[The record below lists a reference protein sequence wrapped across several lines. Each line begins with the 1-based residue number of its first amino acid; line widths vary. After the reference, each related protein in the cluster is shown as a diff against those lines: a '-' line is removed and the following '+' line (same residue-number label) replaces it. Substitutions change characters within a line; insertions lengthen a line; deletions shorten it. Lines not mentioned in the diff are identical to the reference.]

1 MAVLCCSGEPQVGE
15 SESFFSLHRILYIY
29 RMARYKIRFNLSKGV
44 NYMKWKVTHPDG
56 EVEYLDPNKVRLTLK
71 NCHLKNNPET
81 AAKILAGAN
90 KTVCAWILC
99 DDVIVEECPTRLS
112 RFRKSIGLQAKTWRY
127 LEEWKRLRYNPR
139 VAPNW
144 MFRECNV
151 DFAKFNRIES
161 RGDRLY
167 VIY

>member
-1 MAVLCCSGEPQVGE
+1 MDCLWFLRNLRKFDQK
-15 SESFFSLHRILYIY
+15 SFFSFHGILYIY
-29 RMARYKIRFNLSKGV
+29 RMARYRVRFNLSKGV
-44 NYMKWKVTHPDG
+44 NYMRWKVTHPDG

-99 DDVIVEECPTRLS
+99 DDVIVKEAPDRLS
-112 RFRKSIGLQAKTWRY
+112 RFRKSIGLISKTGRY

>member
-1 MAVLCCSGEPQVGE
+1 
-15 SESFFSLHRILYIY
+15 
-29 RMARYKIRFNLSKGV
+29 MARGARYRVRFNLSKGV

-71 NCHLKNNPET
+71 NCHLKNNPKT
-81 AAKILAGAN
+81 ANKILAGAN

-99 DDVIVEECPTRLS
+99 DDVIFDEPYSGETIGEE
-112 RFRKSIGLQAKTWRY
+112 Q
-127 LEEWKRLRYNPR
+127 RLRYNPR
-139 VAPNW
+139 VAANW
-144 MFRECNV
+144 MFRDVNV
-151 DFAKFNRIES
+151 DFVKYHRIES

>member
-1 MAVLCCSGEPQVGE
+1 
-15 SESFFSLHRILYIY
+15 
-29 RMARYKIRFNLSKGV
+29 MARGARYRVRFNLSKGV

-71 NCHLKNNPET
+71 KCHLKNNPK
-81 AAKILAGAN
+81 AANKILAGAN

-99 DDVIVEECPTRLS
+99 DDVIVEEPHGGDS
-112 RFRKSIGLQAKTWRY
+112 M
-127 LEEWKRLRYNPR
+127 EESQRLRYNPR

-144 MFRECNV
+144 MFRETNV
-151 DFAKFNRIES
+151 DLVKYHRIES